1 MKKILYL
8 FFFILS
14 ITSITQAST
23 RGDAKIIETSENIRY
38 LSQKIVKNYLY
49 LYKHPKKIE
58 IKKEI
63 RRELIKLGDSFNIIS
78 AIVKDNDTK
87 GIIEF
92 LHYTREEILEIL
104 KTIPNREDVL
114 LMLDYSEIILEGT
127 DTIANIYKYD
137 FVDEEKMIMTTKNI
151 EYLLE
156 RTVKYYMA
164 FKMNFNKEM
173 SKKSMYVTINSLEDN
188 FKKIEIYKYPT
199 IQTKKQIN
207 IINLW
212 KVNRM
217 FINKGDKVFIPNL
230 LIPSISNLEYAVKD
244 ISLYH
249 TKNQ

>member
-1 MKKILYL
+1 MKKIFYIYL
-8 FFFILS
+8 LILS
-14 ITSITQAST
+14 LSSISLAST
-23 RGDAKIIETSENIRY
+23 RADVKIIETSENIRY

-49 LYKHPKKIE
+49 LYRHPQKIE

-63 RRELIKLGDSFNIIS
+63 EKELNQLGDNFNNIS
-78 AIVKDNDTK
+78 NIVKDDDTK

-92 LHYTREEILEIL
+92 LHYTKEQILEIVQN
-104 KTIPNREDVL
+104 IPNKEDVL

-137 FVDEEKMIMTTKNI
+137 FIDEEKMIMTTKSI

-156 RTVKYYMA
+156 RTIKYYMA
-164 FKMNFNKEM
+164 FKMDFNKDMNKE
-173 SKKSMYVTINSLEDN
+173 SMYIAINSLEED
-188 FKKIEIYKYPT
+188 FAKIESYSYSD
-199 IQTKKQIN
+199 IQKKKQQN

-212 KVNRM
+212 KINRM
-217 FINKGDKVFIPNL
+217 FINKGEKIFIPNL

-249 TKNQ
+249 IKNQ

>member
-1 MKKILYL
+1 MRQILYV
-8 FFFILS
+8 FFLILS
-14 ITSITQAST
+14 LSSMSYSST

-49 LYKHPKKIE
+49 LYRHPQKLE

-63 RRELIKLGDSFNIIS
+63 KKELVELGDNFNNIS

-92 LHYTREEILEIL
+92 LHYTKEQILEIL
-104 KTIPNREDVL
+104 QTIPNEEDVL

-156 RTVKYYMA
+156 RTIKYYMA

-173 SKKSMYVTINSLEDN
+173 NKESMYLTINSLEES
-188 FKKIEIYKYPT
+188 FKKIEMYNYPALQKEK
-199 IQTKKQIN
+199 QTN
-207 IINLW
+207 IMNLW
-212 KVNRM
+212 KINIM
-217 FINKGDKVFIPNL
+217 FINKEDKVFIPNL

-249 TKNQ
+249 IKNQ